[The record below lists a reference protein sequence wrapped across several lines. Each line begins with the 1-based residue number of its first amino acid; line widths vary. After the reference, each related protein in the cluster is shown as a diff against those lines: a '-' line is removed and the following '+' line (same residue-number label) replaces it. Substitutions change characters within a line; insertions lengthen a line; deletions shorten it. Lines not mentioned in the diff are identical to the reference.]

1 MARNLTVGETVYVP
15 RSKLGM
21 ALDGASAFWRGS
33 VAQVQDRSITVTLP
47 GGNTS
52 ARVATSAV
60 HRNVG
65 VLVFRIGDFDTEAGL
80 LDPLA
85 KSVQHFLRLLLP
97 DDMTRTCYVRSTDE
111 IQSIWQANHGAY
123 SHVALIGHGRHDAIK
138 FGIGGWI
145 DAPSLAQIFAV
156 AASDAKNYI
165 SLCCN
170 SGYRDFAGAF
180 STDPICASLL
190 APFHDVHGAVASQYL
205 QTFLAYHLLHGE
217 TVRVAH
223 RHARDSVPG
232 GVSFRLWQN
241 GKLG

>member
-1 MARNLTVGETVYVP
+1 MA
-15 RSKLGM
+15 
-21 ALDGASAFWRGS
+21 ADAASAFLRGS

-52 ARVATSAV
+52 RWVATSAV
-60 HRNVG
+60 HRNIG
-65 VLVFRIGDFDTEAGL
+65 VLVFRIGDFATETAL

-85 KSVQHFLRLLLP
+85 KSVQHYLRLLLP
-97 DDMTRTCYVRSTDE
+97 DDMARTLYVRSTDE
-111 IQSIWQANHGAY
+111 LQSFWQANHGAY

-138 FGIGGWI
+138 FGIGGWVN
-145 DAPSLAQIFAV
+145 APALAGIFTV
-156 AASDAKNYI
+156 AEADAKNYI
-165 SLCCN
+165 SLCCTT
-170 SGYRDFAGAF
+170 GYRDFAGAF
-180 STDPICASLL
+180 SSDPVCASLL

-232 GVSFRLWQN
+232 GVSFRLWQDGN
-241 GKLG
+241 LG